1 MMDSILV
8 GITLLTRI
16 TLVICAVAIAAVIFH
31 GLLESQKKYDRWIQQ
46 QEEIAAMVKEY
57 VREHERK
64 MDRRRREREER
75 IRDREEKKDAGEEG
89 GSGSC

>member
-16 TLVICAVAIAAVIFH
+16 TLLICAVATAAVLLLA
-31 GLLESQKKYDRWIQQ
+31 LLEWKKRYDKRQQ
-46 QEEIAAMVKEY
+46 QIEEVYAKCMEY
-57 VREHERK
+57 RERARERERE
-64 MDRRRREREER
+64 MDRRIRE
-75 IRDREEKKDAGEEG
+75 REEKKDAGEEG

>member
-16 TLVICAVAIAAVIFH
+16 TLIICAVATAAVIFH
-31 GLLESQKKYDRWIQQ
+31 VLLESQKEYDRWIQQ

-64 MDRRRREREER
+64 MDRRIRE
-75 IRDREEKKDAGEEG
+75 REEKKDAGEEG